1 MKENSQ
7 ASQAQVIKIIP
18 IFLKTLFLI
27 PKVKS
32 MVSSLW
38 VVANFV
44 GGWVGSSLGGLTYDQ
59 LGFESSSV
67 IVTVVLA
74 VTSVALA
81 VLWLVRSW
89 RKDDPVE
96 KREEGGG
103 GGTNNNKEM
112 VY

>member
-1 MKENSQ
+1 
-7 ASQAQVIKIIP
+7 
-18 IFLKTLFLI
+18 
-27 PKVKS
+27 

-38 VVANFV
+38 VVANCV

-81 VLWLVRSW
+81 VLWLVRRW
-89 RKDDPVE
+89 RGKEPAE

-103 GGTNNNKEM
+103 WGTNNNKEI